1 MIKIMFKVVVYNKYY
16 REKFIENP
24 INTKRKKEI
33 NNFKL
38 KSS

>member
-1 MIKIMFKVVVYNKYY
+1 MFKKFVNNKYY
-16 REKFIENP
+16 REKYIENP